1 MSDQSP
7 YLLWLVLGS
16 ALPLLAV
23 TATAFAKASVLL
35 GILRG
40 GLGTPDALPATV
52 TTGLAAL
59 LAAVVMLPVG
69 RQMVEAV
76 GPPPDN
82 TALAWTAAAERAWPV
97 LQDFL
102 DAHTPPERLAQVVE
116 ASVQLDPTAEAAAP
130 SAADRITA
138 FLISELEAAFQLG
151 VLLLLPFLIVDLLVA
166 STLSTIGF
174 ALLPP
179 SLIALPFKLLL
190 FVAADGWGL
199 LVRGFLRSYG

>member
-69 RQMVEAV
+69 RQMAEAV

-82 TALAWTAAAERAWPV
+82 TAAAWTAAAERAWPV

>member
-69 RQMVEAV
+69 RQMAEAV